1 MNKFNLTELS
11 YKFFHNSWLLLL
23 ILSIS
28 VVYVLDSSYSVEP
41 GVYNKNM
48 LKTDRGAVASEKGR
62 VYTWQDGDITRRVR
76 VQPGLVVQKSSVNR
90 PEDEVIAKSGQMSIV
105 KRYVNDGEVKGEGGD
120 TQPVFRG
127 QSGQLMTLPGGV
139 VLVFAPELNQEE
151 MEVFFADNGI
161 SEDRVSKMDFTKNAF
176 FVKTEAGFSSLH
188 LANELSGKEGVML
201 SSPNWWREVVTK

>member
-1 MNKFNLTELS
+1 MDKFNLTNLS
-11 YKFFHNSWLLLL
+11 YKFFQNSWLLLL
-23 ILSIS
+23 ILSVS
-28 VVYVLDSSYSVEP
+28 VVYMLDSSYSAEP

-48 LKTDRGAVASEKGR
+48 LKTGRGTVTSEKGR

-76 VQPGLVVQKSSVNR
+76 VQPGLAIQKSSVNR
-90 PEDEVIAKSGQMSIV
+90 PEDEVIANSGQMNIV
-105 KRYVNDGEVKGEGGD
+105 KRQVNDGEVGD

-139 VLVFAPELNQEE
+139 VLVFAPELSQEE

-161 SEDRVSKMDFTKNAF
+161 SADRVQEMDFTRNAF
-176 FVKTEAGFSSLH
+176 FVETGAGFASLH